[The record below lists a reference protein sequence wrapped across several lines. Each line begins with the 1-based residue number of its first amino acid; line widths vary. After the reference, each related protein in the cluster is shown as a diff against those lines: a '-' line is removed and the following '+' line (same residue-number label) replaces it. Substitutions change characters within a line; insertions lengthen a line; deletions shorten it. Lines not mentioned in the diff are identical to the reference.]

1 VITNYKIV
9 CLVQFNKIEFES
21 SAILALSATVVLTSL
36 VVPVELFRDKL
47 SESDRCGVSAGI
59 RVRTLLA
66 PRSLHSRRRRS
77 KSLQNLEG
85 SLNFVHGVVLLE
97 TSSTRTMP

>member
-1 VITNYKIV
+1 MITNYKIV

-47 SESDRCGVSAGI
+47 SESDRAAAGP
-59 RVRTLLA
+59 L
-66 PRSLHSRRRRS
+66 SLP
-77 KSLQNLEG
+77 LVGALVPQYL
-85 SLNFVHGVVLLE
+85 
-97 TSSTRTMP
+97 SSTLY